1 VTPLSLGFE
10 AHGSTKCGGPQDS
23 VAGAAHDGGVLALEP
38 DSAVGVAAVGGAPAR
53 VEPMTEASSS
63 QTHMGATTPL
73 SDDDEGDDEFEA
85 IMGLP
90 YL

>member
-1 VTPLSLGFE
+1 
-10 AHGSTKCGGPQDS
+10 
-23 VAGAAHDGGVLALEP
+23 
-38 DSAVGVAAVGGAPAR
+38 
-53 VEPMTEASSS
+53 
-63 QTHMGATTPL
+63 MGATIPL